1 MNGPRMTPA
10 RPVMGANYWRL
21 FSSSTL
27 ANLGDGLMAVAV
39 IWLASSLT
47 RDPTTIALIGLA
59 SSLPWLVFSLPAGV
73 LADRY
78 DRRLLVG
85 SMDVLRCLVIA
96 GFAVL
101 LWVNQEALPT
111 PAELAAGGVAP
122 AVATPLLWA
131 LAGLVLLLG
140 FAEVVRDNTAQTLMP
155 AVVDKP
161 LLERANS
168 RMWGAEMTMNQFIGP
183 PLSGLLVAIAVAI
196 PFGINAG
203 LLAICALLVFS
214 LRGSFT
220 SGTRADRRINWRQ
233 EIGEGLG
240 WLWRHRLL
248 RSLAISLVVMNMAS
262 SLSGVIFILYAQEV
276 LGLFDGWKY
285 GLLISGAA
293 VGSVLATMFADRIA
307 ARFGGARALITSI
320 VVMGATLVATG
331 LVSQA
336 ALVWLAQVLSG
347 MAVLVW
353 NVITVSLRQRIIPDH
368 LLGRVNSAFRFFGW
382 GTISIGLLLGGLL
395 VSALESGLG
404 REWALRSAF
413 LVAGAIYLVLLM
425 FAAPRLTQSRI
436 TAAAEGAGAEQTSL
450 VG

>member
-1 MNGPRMTPA
+1 MTRA
-10 RPVMGANYWRL
+10 ATHRTRPGMGANYWRL

-27 ANLGDGLMAVAV
+27 ANLGDGLMVVAV

-59 SSLPWLVFSLPAGV
+59 SRLPWLVFSLPAGV

-85 SMDVLRCLVIA
+85 AMDVLRCLLIA
-96 GFAVL
+96 GFTVL
-101 LWVNQEALPT
+101 LWANQDVLPT
-111 PAELAAGGVAP
+111 PEQLAAGAP
-122 AVATPLLWA
+122 PPAAATPLLWA

-155 AVVDKP
+155 AVVDKA

-183 PLSGLLVAIAVAI
+183 PLSGVLVAVAVAI
-196 PFGINAG
+196 PFGINA
-203 LLAICALLVFS
+203 ALLGFCAVMVFS
-214 LRGSFT
+214 LRGSF
-220 SGTRADRRINWRQ
+220 SSHNGADKRINWRH
-233 EIGEGLG
+233 EIGEGLA
-240 WLWRHRLL
+240 WLWRHPLL
-248 RSLAISLVVMNMAS
+248 RALAISLGMMNMAS
-262 SLSGVIFILYAQEV
+262 SLSGVVFILFAQEV
-276 LGLFDGWKY
+276 LGLFEGWKY

-293 VGSVLATMFADRIA
+293 VGSVLATLFADRIA
-307 ARFGGARALITSI
+307 ARVGGARALVATII
-320 VVMGATLVATG
+320 VMGVTLAVTG
-331 LVSQA
+331 LVSHA

-353 NVITVSLRQRIIPDH
+353 NVITVSLRQRIIPNH

-395 VSALESGLG
+395 VSALEPGLG
-404 REWALRSAF
+404 REWALRSSF
-413 LVAGAIYLVLLM
+413 LVAGALYVLVL
-425 FAAPRLTQSRI
+425 FYAGPRLTQSRL
-436 TAAAEGAGAEQTSL
+436 TAAAADAE
-450 VG
+450 